1 MMDDIVAQALKLL
14 MPKSSILYTARR
26 FPDWEIVAAD
36 QAWPI
41 YTATPSY
48 ATITLHDGTVYFVP
62 FAAPGRFARPP
73 AYTIKSVELHAIP
86 AELMAQAYKKKQ
98 QRQTLYMSMLIIVL
112 IVGYFAPRMI
122 RDYRQRQYQQ
132 DIAMVRD
139 LMMEK
144 QRNEQQLI
152 RQRRAEDRRTLNL
165 RLAELTE
172 QIDDIWL
179 LTNATE
185 PVVATLSLNHFAMGL
200 GLAKVA
206 AKVVK
211 DENPAGGFLAH
222 EDKYGYRIMLRMPSD
237 TIAFAQSN
245 ITFSDT
251 ANPSH
256 KADASGVTVTV
267 ATKYTDEEIAKQIA
281 NHPNIGSR
289 AALEEFYPAMRDGYE
304 RRQYRIS
311 AAELASGELTFAN
324 IRVKNMVFDKPNTTY
339 FISATNANLPMAE
352 QQRLIDKFLTQLN
365 ISHKAMAQCCRWQ
378 QIKVSR

>member
-1 MMDDIVAQALKLL
+1 MMDDIVAQALKPL
-14 MPKSSILYTARR
+14 MPKGSILYTARR

-73 AYTIKSVELHAIP
+73 ADTIKSVEFHAIP
-86 AELMAQAYKKKQ
+86 AALMAQAYKRKQ
-98 QRQTLYMSMLIIVL
+98 QRQTLHMSMLIIVL

-132 DIAMVRD
+132 DMATVRD

-144 QRNEQQLI
+144 ERNEQQLI
-152 RQRRAEDRRTLNL
+152 RQRSEDRRTLNL
-165 RLAELTE
+165 RVAELTE
-172 QIDDIWL
+172 QIGDVWV

-185 PVVATLSLNHFAMGL
+185 PVVATLSPNHFAMGL

-211 DENPAGGFLAH
+211 DENPAGDFLAH

-251 ANPSH
+251 ANSGH

-267 ATKYTDEEIAKQIA
+267 ATKYTDEEIATQIA

-289 AALEEFYPAMRDGYE
+289 AALEEFYPAMKDGYE

-324 IRVKNMVFDKPNTTY
+324 IRVKNMSFDKPNTTY

-352 QQRLIDKFLTQLN
+352 QQRLVDKLMTQFN
-365 ISHKAMAQCCRWQ
+365 ISRQAMAQCCRWQ
-378 QIKVSR
+378 QIKASR